1 MNARIQYRGIAGAI
15 IRYGQRLR
23 KALDCRLITFDVES
37 DALDDYAGM
46 AIENADPGE
55 MERYI

>member
-1 MNARIQYRGIAGAI
+1 MSGRIQYRGIAGVI

-23 KALDCRLITFDVES
+23 KALDGRLIAFDVET

-46 AIENADPGE
+46 AIENADPGK
-55 MERYI
+55 MVRYI